1 MAGKPRM
8 GEPLAK
14 RSEATAREVAI
25 EVAQFLRDKKAENV
39 IIFDVEELLPL
50 TSFFVIASAASARAL
65 RSLSA
70 GLIQLLK
77 ETRLPKIGIEGQKGG
92 RWVCLDYGEVVIH
105 LFEPEERQFYD
116 LDHLWGDAP
125 RVV

>member
-1 MAGKPRM
+1 M

-39 IIFDVEELLPL
+39 IIFDVAELLPL
-50 TSFFVIASAASARAL
+50 TSFFVIASAGSARAL
-65 RSLSA
+65 RSLSE

-77 ETRLPKIGIEGQKGG
+77 ETRLPKIGIEGPPS
-92 RWVCLDYGEVVIH
+92 RSEDSAD
-105 LFEPEERQFYD
+105 PETFPKAQT
-116 LDHLWGDAP
+116 A
-125 RVV
+125 